1 MKITVNDD
9 KKEKYTSWSAKIEEL
24 DLIGFGANDVE
35 AIADLKRQVQ
45 GLVAKLKNIDY
56 DNIELVDGFGK
67 PIKSGA
73 V

>member
-9 KKEKYTSWSAKIEEL
+9 KKKKPMSWSAKIEEL
-24 DLIGFGANDVE
+24 DLIGFGYNDTE

-45 GLVAKLKNIDY
+45 NLAAKINSVDY
-56 DNIELVDGFGK
+56 NNIEMVDGLGK